1 MINLNESEKILKAK
15 SYLDKLANGINPI
28 TNELASENDTI
39 NTINN
44 IHISRCLFYVSD
56 VLRNLI
62 ENNNN
67 PQKKKNS
74 KITFSVTPH
83 QLADY
88 VFDDN
93 PITVTEITKKLNS
106 LIDTEEM
113 KGIRTTSITNWLIK
127 INMLEYFA
135 DENGK
140 NHKIP
145 TENGIQLGIT
155 TQERLGMYGSYK
167 VVLYDSNVQQF
178 ILDNID
184 TIAYYNTQ
192 KKSYNFNTEGN
203 I

>member
-1 MINLNESEKILKAK
+1 MINLNENEKLLKAK

-28 TNELASENDTI
+28 TNELASEND
-39 NTINN
+39 TINN

-74 KITFSVTPH
+74 KIPFSVTPQ

-113 KGIRTTSITNWLIK
+113 KGIKTTSITNWLIK

-135 DENGK
+135 D
-140 NHKIP
+140 
-145 TENGIQLGIT
+145 ENGIQLGIT

>member
-1 MINLNESEKILKAK
+1 MINLNENEKLLKAK

-28 TNELASENDTI
+28 TNELASEND
-39 NTINN
+39 TINN

-74 KITFSVTPH
+74 KISFSVTPQ
-83 QLADY
+83 QLANY

-113 KGIRTTSITNWLIK
+113 KGIKTTSITNWLIK
-127 INMLEYFA
+127 INMLEYFS

>member
-1 MINLNESEKILKAK
+1 MNENEKILKAK

-28 TNELASENDTI
+28 TTELASEND
-39 NTINN
+39 TINN

-74 KITFSVTPH
+74 KIPLSVTPQ

-113 KGIRTTSITNWLIK
+113 KGIKTTSITNWLIK

-135 DENGK
+135 DENSK

>member
-1 MINLNESEKILKAK
+1 MINLNENEKLLKAK

-28 TNELASENDTI
+28 TNELASEND
-39 NTINN
+39 TINN

-74 KITFSVTPH
+74 KISFSVTPQ

-113 KGIRTTSITNWLIK
+113 KGIKTTSITNWLIK

-140 NHKIP
+140 NHKIQ

>member
-1 MINLNESEKILKAK
+1 MINLNESEKLLKAK

-39 NTINN
+39 NN

-62 ENNNN
+62 ENNSN

-74 KITFSVTPH
+74 KIPFSVTPQ

-113 KGIRTTSITNWLIK
+113 KGIKTTSITNWLIK

-192 KKSYNFNTEGN
+192 KKSYNFNGEGN

>member
-39 NTINN
+39 NN

-67 PQKKKNS
+67 PPKKKNS
-74 KITFSVTPH
+74 KIPFSVTPQ
-83 QLADY
+83 QLANY

-113 KGIRTTSITNWLIK
+113 KGIKTTSITNWLIK

-140 NHKIP
+140 NHKNP

>member
-1 MINLNESEKILKAK
+1 MINLIENEKLLKAK

-39 NTINN
+39 NN

-67 PQKKKNS
+67 PQEKKNS
-74 KITFSVTPH
+74 KIPFSVTPQ

-113 KGIRTTSITNWLIK
+113 KGIKTTSITNWLIK

-167 VVLYDSNVQQF
+167 VILYDSNVQQF

-192 KKSYNFNTEGN
+192 KKSYNFNTGGN

>member
-1 MINLNESEKILKAK
+1 MINLNENEKLLKAK
-15 SYLDKLANGINPI
+15 SYPDKLANGINPI
-28 TNELASENDTI
+28 TNELASEND
-39 NTINN
+39 TINN

-67 PQKKKNS
+67 PQKKKNN
-74 KITFSVTPH
+74 KIPFSVTPQ

-93 PITVTEITKKLNS
+93 PITVTEITKKLNN

-113 KGIRTTSITNWLIK
+113 KGIKTTSITNWLIK

-178 ILDNID
+178 ILVNID

>member
-1 MINLNESEKILKAK
+1 MINLNENEKLLKAK
-15 SYLDKLANGINPI
+15 SYPDKLANGINPI
-28 TNELASENDTI
+28 TNELASEND
-39 NTINN
+39 TINN

-67 PQKKKNS
+67 PQKKKNN
-74 KITFSVTPH
+74 KIPFSVTPQ

-93 PITVTEITKKLNS
+93 PITVTEITKKLNN

-113 KGIRTTSITNWLIK
+113 KGIKTTSITNWLIK

>member
-1 MINLNESEKILKAK
+1 LNENEKLLKAK

-39 NTINN
+39 NN

-62 ENNNN
+62 ENNSN

-74 KITFSVTPH
+74 KIPFSVTPQ

-106 LIDTEEM
+106 LINTEEM
-113 KGIRTTSITNWLIK
+113 KGIKTTSITNWLIK

>member
-1 MINLNESEKILKAK
+1 MINLNENEKLLKAK
-15 SYLDKLANGINPI
+15 SYLEKLANGITPI
-28 TNELASENDTI
+28 TNELASEND
-39 NTINN
+39 TINN

-62 ENNNN
+62 ENNSN

-74 KITFSVTPH
+74 KIPFSVTPQ

-106 LIDTEEM
+106 LINTEEM
-113 KGIRTTSITNWLIK
+113 KGIKTTSITNWLIK

-192 KKSYNFNTEGN
+192 KKSYNFNTGGN

>member
-1 MINLNESEKILKAK
+1 MNENEKFLKAK

-28 TNELASENDTI
+28 TNELASEND
-39 NTINN
+39 TINN

-74 KITFSVTPH
+74 KISFSVTPQ

-113 KGIRTTSITNWLIK
+113 KGIKTTSITNWLIK

-192 KKSYNFNTEGN
+192 KKSYNFNTEVN

>member
-1 MINLNESEKILKAK
+1 MFLMITQLQLPKLPK
-15 SYLDKLANGINPI
+15 SL
-28 TNELASENDTI
+28 
-39 NTINN
+39 
-44 IHISRCLFYVSD
+44 
-56 VLRNLI
+56 
-62 ENNNN
+62 
-67 PQKKKNS
+67 
-74 KITFSVTPH
+74 
-83 QLADY
+83 
-88 VFDDN
+88 
-93 PITVTEITKKLNS
+93 TV

-113 KGIRTTSITNWLIK
+113 KGIKTTSITNWLIK
-127 INMLEYFA
+127 INVLEYFA

-192 KKSYNFNTEGN
+192 KKSYNFNTGGN

>member
-1 MINLNESEKILKAK
+1 MNENEKLLKAK

-28 TNELASENDTI
+28 TNELASEND
-39 NTINN
+39 TINN

-74 KITFSVTPH
+74 KISFSVTPQ
-83 QLADY
+83 QLANY

-113 KGIRTTSITNWLIK
+113 KGIKTTSITNWLIK

-155 TQERLGMYGSYK
+155 TQEHLGMYGSYK

>member
-1 MINLNESEKILKAK
+1 MINLNENEKLLKAK

-39 NTINN
+39 NN

-67 PQKKKNS
+67 PKKKKNS
-74 KITFSVTPH
+74 KIPFSVTPQ

-113 KGIRTTSITNWLIK
+113 KGIKTTSITNWLIK
-127 INMLEYFA
+127 INMLEYLA

-178 ILDNID
+178 ILVNID

>member
-1 MINLNESEKILKAK
+1 MINLNESEKLLKAK

-39 NTINN
+39 NN

-62 ENNNN
+62 EINSN

-74 KITFSVTPH
+74 KIPFSVTPQ

-113 KGIRTTSITNWLIK
+113 KGIKTTSITNWLIK

-135 DENGK
+135 DKNGK

>member
-1 MINLNESEKILKAK
+1 MINLNENEKLLKAK

-39 NTINN
+39 NN
-44 IHISRCLFYVSD
+44 IHISRCLFYISD

-74 KITFSVTPH
+74 KISFSVTPQ

-113 KGIRTTSITNWLIK
+113 KGIKTTSITNWLIK

>member
-1 MINLNESEKILKAK
+1 LNENEKLLKAK

-39 NTINN
+39 NN

-67 PQKKKNS
+67 PKKR
-74 KITFSVTPH
+74 KIPFSVTPQ

-113 KGIRTTSITNWLIK
+113 KGIKTTSITNWLIK
-127 INMLEYFA
+127 INMLEYLA

-178 ILDNID
+178 ILVNID

>member
-1 MINLNESEKILKAK
+1 MINLNESEKLLKAK

-28 TNELASENDTI
+28 TNELASEND
-39 NTINN
+39 TINN

-74 KITFSVTPH
+74 KISFSVTPQ

-113 KGIRTTSITNWLIK
+113 KGIKTTSITNWLIK

-192 KKSYNFNTEGN
+192 KKSYNFNGEGN

>member
-1 MINLNESEKILKAK
+1 MNENEKLLKAK

-28 TNELASENDTI
+28 TNELASEND
-39 NTINN
+39 TINN

-74 KITFSVTPH
+74 KISFSVTPQ

-93 PITVTEITKKLNS
+93 PITVTEITKKLNN

-113 KGIRTTSITNWLIK
+113 KGIKTTSITNWLIK

-155 TQERLGMYGSYK
+155 TQERLGMYGS
-167 VVLYDSNVQQF
+167 VLYDSNVQQF

>member
-1 MINLNESEKILKAK
+1 MINLNENEKLLKAK
-15 SYLDKLANGINPI
+15 SYPDKLANGINPI
-28 TNELASENDTI
+28 TNELASEND
-39 NTINN
+39 TINN

-67 PQKKKNS
+67 PQKKKNN
-74 KITFSVTPH
+74 KIPFSVTPQ

-88 VFDDN
+88 VFYDN
-93 PITVTEITKKLNS
+93 PITVTEITKKLNN

-113 KGIRTTSITNWLIK
+113 KGIKTTSITNWLIK

-178 ILDNID
+178 ILVNID

>member
-1 MINLNESEKILKAK
+1 MINLNENEKLLKAK

-28 TNELASENDTI
+28 TNELASEND
-39 NTINN
+39 TINN

-74 KITFSVTPH
+74 KISFSVTPQ

-93 PITVTEITKKLNS
+93 PITVTEITKKLNN

-113 KGIRTTSITNWLIK
+113 KGIKTTSITNWLIK

-155 TQERLGMYGSYK
+155 TQERLGMYGS
-167 VVLYDSNVQQF
+167 VLYDSNVQQF

>member
-1 MINLNESEKILKAK
+1 MNENEKLLKAK
-15 SYLDKLANGINPI
+15 SYLNKLANGINPI
-28 TNELASENDTI
+28 TNELASEND
-39 NTINN
+39 TINN

-67 PQKKKNS
+67 PKKKKNS
-74 KITFSVTPH
+74 KIPFSVTPQ

-113 KGIRTTSITNWLIK
+113 KGIKTTSITNWLIK
-127 INMLEYFA
+127 INMLEYLA

-178 ILDNID
+178 ILVNID

>member
-1 MINLNESEKILKAK
+1 MINLIENEKLLKAK

-39 NTINN
+39 NN

-67 PQKKKNS
+67 PQEKKNS
-74 KITFSVTPH
+74 KIPFSVTPQ

-113 KGIRTTSITNWLIK
+113 KGIKTTSITNWLIK

>member
-1 MINLNESEKILKAK
+1 MNENEKLLKAK

-39 NTINN
+39 NN

-67 PQKKKNS
+67 TQKKKNS
-74 KITFSVTPH
+74 KIPFSVTPQ

-113 KGIRTTSITNWLIK
+113 KGIKTTSITNWLIK

-135 DENGK
+135 DENSK

>member
-1 MINLNESEKILKAK
+1 MINLNENEKLLKAK
-15 SYLDKLANGINPI
+15 SYLNKLANGINPI
-28 TNELASENDTI
+28 TNELASEND
-39 NTINN
+39 TINN

-67 PQKKKNS
+67 PKKKKNS
-74 KITFSVTPH
+74 KIPFSVTPQ

-113 KGIRTTSITNWLIK
+113 KGIKTTSITNWLIK
-127 INMLEYFA
+127 INMLEYLA

-178 ILDNID
+178 ILVNID

>member
-1 MINLNESEKILKAK
+1 MINLNENEKLLKAK

-28 TNELASENDTI
+28 TNELASEND
-39 NTINN
+39 TINN

-74 KITFSVTPH
+74 KISFSVTPQ

-93 PITVTEITKKLNS
+93 PITVTEITKKLNN

-113 KGIRTTSITNWLIK
+113 KGIKTTSITNWLIK

-145 TENGIQLGIT
+145 TENGMQLGIT

>member
-1 MINLNESEKILKAK
+1 MINLNENEKLLKAK

-28 TNELASENDTI
+28 TNGLASEND
-39 NTINN
+39 TINN

-74 KITFSVTPH
+74 KISFSVTPQ

-106 LIDTEEM
+106 LIDT
-113 KGIRTTSITNWLIK
+113 
-127 INMLEYFA
+127 
-135 DENGK
+135 
-140 NHKIP
+140 
-145 TENGIQLGIT
+145 
-155 TQERLGMYGSYK
+155 
-167 VVLYDSNVQQF
+167 
-178 ILDNID
+178 
-184 TIAYYNTQ
+184 
-192 KKSYNFNTEGN
+192 
-203 I
+203 

>member
-1 MINLNESEKILKAK
+1 MINLNESEKLLKAK

-39 NTINN
+39 NN

-62 ENNNN
+62 ENNSN

-74 KITFSVTPH
+74 KIPFSVTPQ

-113 KGIRTTSITNWLIK
+113 KGIKTTSITNWLIK

-145 TENGIQLGIT
+145 TEDGIQLGIT

>member
-1 MINLNESEKILKAK
+1 MINLNENEKLLKAK

-28 TNELASENDTI
+28 TNELASEND
-39 NTINN
+39 TINN

-67 PQKKKNS
+67 PQKKKNN
-74 KITFSVTPH
+74 KISFSVTPQ

-113 KGIRTTSITNWLIK
+113 KGIKTTSITNWLIK

-178 ILDNID
+178 ILVNID

>member
-1 MINLNESEKILKAK
+1 MINLNESEKLLKAK

-39 NTINN
+39 NN

-67 PQKKKNS
+67 QQKKKNS
-74 KITFSVTPH
+74 KIPFSVTPQ

-113 KGIRTTSITNWLIK
+113 KGIKTTSITNWLIK